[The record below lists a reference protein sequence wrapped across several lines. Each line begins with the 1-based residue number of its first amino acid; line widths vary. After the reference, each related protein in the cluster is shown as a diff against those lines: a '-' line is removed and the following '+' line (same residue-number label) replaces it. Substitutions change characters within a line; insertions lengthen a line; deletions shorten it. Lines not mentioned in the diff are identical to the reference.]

1 MCRFLA
7 YRGEPI
13 FLDSVVCAP
22 EHSLIRQS
30 MHAEEAKVPTNGD
43 GFGLGW
49 YGERGEPGIY
59 RELRPAWSDENLLSL
74 CRQVRSP
81 LFFAHVRAATG
92 TATMRANCHP
102 FARGKWM
109 FMHNGQIGGYG
120 VIRRKLES
128 MLGDETYTA
137 RAGTTDSEIVFL
149 LILDRI
155 ENGETPVDA
164 AHAVLDT
171 IKSLMAAHHVREPL
185 RFAAALSD
193 GDSITAFRASCDA
206 YPPTLYVC
214 ERSHATIIA
223 SEPLDA
229 DRSCWSEIPKGAV
242 VSVNGDGVRLT
253 QHFWGAAR
261 AA

>member
-13 FLDSVVCAP
+13 FLDTVVCAP
-22 EHSLIRQS
+22 DHSLIRQS
-30 MHAEEAKVPTNGD
+30 IHAEEAKVPTNGD

-49 YGERGEPGIY
+49 YGERDEPGIY

-74 CRQVRSP
+74 CRLVRSP

-120 VIRRKLES
+120 LIRRKLES
-128 MLGDETYTA
+128 LLGDDTYMA

-155 ENGETPVDA
+155 ENGASPLDA
-164 AHAVLDT
+164 VHGVLET
-171 IKSLMAAHHVREPL
+171 IKSLMAMHHVREPL
-185 RFAAALSD
+185 RFAATLTD
-193 GDSITAFRASCDA
+193 GETITAIRASCDD

-214 ERSHATIIA
+214 ERSDATIIA

-229 DRSCWSEIPKGAV
+229 DRSCWREIPKGAAV
-242 VSVNGDGVRLT
+242 TITGHGMAVTRN
-253 QHFWGAAR
+253 FWGAAR

>member
-13 FLDSVVCAP
+13 FLDTVVCAP
-22 EHSLIRQS
+22 DHSLIRQS
-30 MHAEEAKVPTNGD
+30 LHAEEAKVPTNGD

-49 YGERGEPGIY
+49 YSERAEPGIY

-74 CRQVRSP
+74 CRQVRSG

-102 FARGKWM
+102 FTRGRWM

-120 VIRRKLES
+120 QIRRKLES
-128 MLGDETYTA
+128 MLADEAYTA

-149 LILDRI
+149 LMLDRI
-155 ENGETPVDA
+155 EKGESPADA

-171 IKSLMAAHHVREPL
+171 VKSLMAAQNVKEPL
-185 RFAAALSD
+185 RFAAALTD
-193 GDSITAFRASCDA
+193 GETITAFRASCDA
-206 YPPTLYVC
+206 FPPTLYFC
-214 ERSHATIIA
+214 ERGSATIVA

-229 DRSCWSEIPKGAV
+229 DRTCWREIPKGAV
-242 VSVNGDGVRLT
+242 VTVNAKGVSVARG
-253 QHFWGAAR
+253 FWGAAL